1 MSSPIF
7 KLFLFIF
14 STSIVCIQSTAQTLI
29 DRFANYRAERI
40 PATENKA
47 GVDLFYTV
55 PIGFIEEKSPPSL
68 FTGLKLYQ
76 SELVDNK
83 IVLQLAIG
91 ASKGYISTTYRDS
104 IITAAANAGKKITQN
119 YSSEE
124 RERLT
129 IGDYETYM
137 LRYRSHM
144 PGQIDDDLYYY
155 DNIMFMIFARSGS
168 IIFTIKNI
176 AQEAETLNSYR
187 LDFFNFAK
195 KQIERLVIVG
205 YNKDSLISKPTYV
218 SASSFWENQCSYKTD
233 GLGKSLGL
241 KIKLS
246 IPCTWT
252 QTEGDRPHVVTKFS
266 YTFKDGSSIGQNL
279 TINKLPS
286 TLTKKDI
293 DEFYSSGGF
302 KELAKELGGEYIS
315 GRKVKIDNF
324 DCGEIVIKKGE
335 ESPVLSFYLYM
346 TQYYLIYNNKL
357 ITLTFSAG
365 GKTEAIA
372 KELYEKYKVLMQGLA
387 SKTVI
392 LSKWE

>member
-1 MSSPIF
+1 MSSPII

-124 RERLT
+124 REKLT

-205 YNKDSLISKPTYV
+205 YSKDSLNSKPIYT
-218 SASSFWENQCSYKTD
+218 SASSFWENQCDFKTD
-233 GLGKSLGL
+233 GTGKSLGL
-241 KIKLS
+241 KIRLYV
-246 IPCTWT
+246 PCTWN
-252 QTEGDRPHVVTKFS
+252 QSDGERPHIVKKFS
-266 YTFKDGSSIGQNL
+266 YNAGVNSAISTL
-279 TINKLPS
+279 TINKMPAIPS
-286 TLTKKDI
+286 KTEI
-293 DEFYSSGGF
+293 DELFTQKGL
-302 KELAKELGGEYIS
+302 KELCEDNATFIS
-315 GRKVKIDNF
+315 GRKLKIDGQ
-324 DCGEIVIKKGE
+324 DCGEITFKMTRKATVGTI
-335 ESPVLSFYLYM
+335 YLYSL
-346 TQYYLIYNNKL
+346 QYYLFYKDKMIILGY
-357 ITLTFSAG
+357 SAG
-365 GKTEAIA
+365 STTDDKAKEMFDNYKTLFKGLAGKT
-372 KELYEKYKVLMQGLA
+372 VL
-387 SKTVI
+387 